1 MAPIHPH
8 LFQSPAIALGSFI
21 SAARQANTQLGPY
34 SRKADVRSSV
44 RPAALLFQVS
54 GVDQMSEIDLDEAGL
69 RDLVMVND
77 GQVVTTSLKVAE
89 RFGKRHDS
97 VLRAIRHM
105 ACSKAFR
112 LRNFV
117 ETVVWRDNPSGGE
130 KIKSACF
137 EMTKDGFMF
146 LVMGFTGKAAAAWK
160 EAFIH
165 AFNWMAEQLFK
176 RSMDFNTLRNEL
188 MAEYRQEKGIASLAG
203 KTLRRWQVK
212 GPVIEQK
219 IIEVEREGQLQL
231 FHA

>member
-1 MAPIHPH
+1 M
-8 LFQSPAIALGSFI
+8 
-21 SAARQANTQLGPY
+21 N
-34 SRKADVRSSV
+34 
-44 RPAALLFQVS
+44 
-54 GVDQMSEIDLDEAGL
+54 EIDLDEASL
-69 RDLVMVND
+69 RDLVMVNG

-188 MAEYRQEKGIASLAG
+188 MAEYRQEKGIASLSG

>member
-1 MAPIHPH
+1 
-8 LFQSPAIALGSFI
+8 
-21 SAARQANTQLGPY
+21 
-34 SRKADVRSSV
+34 
-44 RPAALLFQVS
+44 
-54 GVDQMSEIDLDEAGL
+54 MSEIDLDEAGL

>member
-1 MAPIHPH
+1 MPVHPSAP
-8 LFQSPAIALGSFI
+8 LRSFFLV
-21 SAARQANTQLGPY
+21 N
-34 SRKADVRSSV
+34 
-44 RPAALLFQVS
+44 
-54 GVDQMSEIDLDEAGL
+54 GVDQMNEIDLDEASL
-69 RDLVMVND
+69 RDLVMVNG

-89 RFGKRHDS
+89 RFGKRHDN
-97 VLRAIRHM
+97 VLRAIDNLD
-105 ACSKAFR
+105 CSAGFR
-112 LRNFV
+112 LLNFE
-117 ETVVWRDNPSGGE
+117 ETVMWRENPSGGE
-130 KIKSACF
+130 PIKSRSF
-137 EMTKDGFMF
+137 DMTKDGFMF
-146 LVMGFTGKAAAAWK
+146 LVMGFRGKAAAAWK

-219 IIEVEREGQLQL
+219 IIEVEREGQLPL

>member
-1 MAPIHPH
+1 
-8 LFQSPAIALGSFI
+8 
-21 SAARQANTQLGPY
+21 
-34 SRKADVRSSV
+34 
-44 RPAALLFQVS
+44 
-54 GVDQMSEIDLDEAGL
+54 MSEIDLDEAGL
-69 RDLVMVND
+69 SDLVMVNG

-97 VLRAIRHM
+97 VLRAIRRM

-146 LVMGFTGKAAAAWK
+146 LVMGFTGRAAAAWK

-165 AFNWMAEQLFK
+165 AFNWMAEQLFR

-188 MAEYRQEKGIASLAG
+188 MAEYRQERGIASLAG
-203 KTLRRWQVK
+203 KTLRRWQIK
-212 GPVIEQK
+212 APVIEQK